1 MSRRDAEGL
10 LEFIKESPTCFQTV
24 YALEKRLEAEGFC
37 RLYETRDWH
46 LRTGG
51 RYYTVRNG
59 SSLIAFT
66 VPEHVEKFQI
76 TASHSDS
83 PTFKIKELAELNGGE
98 KYIRLN
104 TEKYGGMIMSSWL
117 DRPLSAA
124 GRLTVR
130 DPQGVRIIP
139 VTVDQDLLVI
149 PNLAIHMNRKI
160 NEGYSY
166 NPQKDMIPLFGP
178 GSAGGT
184 FMETVAEAAG
194 VEVEDIID
202 HDLFLYNRMPG
213 SIWGPEEDYVSAS
226 RLDDLACVYA
236 CLQGFLKASDEFAAE
251 QWTHMPVLAVF
262 NNEETGSQSGQG
274 AASDFM
280 QRVLM
285 RICDA
290 YHLSREEI
298 ARTLSLSYMISADN
312 AQAVHPNHIEKS
324 DEMNRPFMNE
334 GIVIKYNAAGHYTS
348 DAVSASVFKM
358 ICEKVGIPYQV
369 YVNRSDMTGGSTLG
383 NIANTQVSMHTVDI
397 GIAQLAMHSAW
408 ETLGT
413 EDLTFMCKA
422 IETFYISSIHVID
435 DEKIRIS

>member
-1 MSRRDAEGL
+1 M
-10 LEFIKESPTCFQTV
+10 EFINESPTCFQAV
-24 YALEKRLEAEGFC
+24 DAMARRLEAEGFG
-37 RLYETRDWH
+37 RLYETEDWK

-76 TASHSDS
+76 TAGHSDS
-83 PTFKIKELAELNGGE
+83 PTFKIKELAELKSGDR
-98 KYIRLN
+98 YIRLN
-104 TEKYGGMIMSSWL
+104 TEKYGGMIMSTWL

-130 DPQGVRIIP
+130 DHQGIRIVP

-160 NEGYSY
+160 NDGYSY

-178 GSAGGT
+178 GTAGGT

-194 VEVEDIID
+194 VDVDAIIG

-213 SIWGPEEDYVSAS
+213 SIWGPEGDYVSAS
-226 RLDDLACVYA
+226 RLDDLGCVYA
-236 CLQGFLKASDEFAAE
+236 CLQGFLSASDQFVAE
-251 QWTHMPVLAVF
+251 QWTQVPVFAVF
-262 NNEETGSQSGQG
+262 NNEETGSQSAQG

-280 QRVLM
+280 RRVLM

-290 YHLSREEI
+290 CNMNREETE
-298 ARTLSLSYMISADN
+298 RTLALSYMISADN
-312 AQAVHPNHIEKS
+312 AQAAHPNYMEKS
-324 DEMNRPFMNE
+324 DDVNRPFMNE

-348 DAVSASVFKM
+348 DAVSASIFKM
-358 ICEKVGIPYQV
+358 ICENAGVPYQV
-369 YVNRSDMTGGSTLG
+369 YVNRSDVAGGSTLG

-397 GIAQLAMHSAW
+397 GLAQLAMHSSW
-408 ETLGT
+408 ETMGT
-413 EDLTFMCKA
+413 EDLTSMSIA
-422 IETFYISSIHVID
+422 VAAFYRSH
-435 DEKIRIS
+435 IRIINDEQILID

>member
-1 MSRRDAEGL
+1 MSRRDAESL
-10 LEFIKESPTCFQTV
+10 LEFINESPTCFQAV
-24 YALEKRLEAEGFC
+24 QALAKRLEAEGFG
-37 RLYETRDWH
+37 RLYENGDWR

-66 VPEHVEKFQI
+66 VPEHIDNFQI

-83 PTFKIKELAELNGGE
+83 PTFKIKEIAELKGGDR
-98 KYIRLN
+98 YIRLN
-104 TEKYGGMIMSSWL
+104 TEKYGGMIMSTWL
-117 DRPLSAA
+117 DRPLSVA

-130 DPQGVRIIP
+130 EKTGIRIVP

-160 NEGYSY
+160 NDGYSY

-178 GSAGGT
+178 GTAGGT

-194 VEVEDIID
+194 IDVGDIID

-213 SIWGPEEDYVSAS
+213 SIWGPEGDYVSAS
-226 RLDDLACVYA
+226 RLDDLGCVHA
-236 CLQGFLKASDEFAAE
+236 CLQGFLRAADQFVAE
-251 QWTHMPVLAVF
+251 QWTQVPVFAVF
-262 NNEETGSQSGQG
+262 NNEETGSQTPQG

-280 QRVLM
+280 RRVMM

-290 YHLSREEI
+290 ANMNREETER
-298 ARTLSLSYMISADN
+298 ALAVSYMISADN
-312 AQAVHPNHIEKS
+312 AQAAHPNHMEKS
-324 DEMNRPFMNE
+324 DDVNRPFMNE

-348 DAVSASVFKM
+348 DAVSASIFKM
-358 ICEKVGIPYQV
+358 VCENAGVPYQV
-369 YVNRSDMTGGSTLG
+369 YVNRSDVAGGSTLG

-397 GIAQLAMHSAW
+397 GLAQLAMHSSW
-408 ETLGT
+408 ETMGT
-413 EDLTFMCKA
+413 EDLTSMICA
-422 IETFYISSIHVID
+422 VEVFYKNSIRIID
-435 DEKIRIS
+435 DEQILIG